1 MLSRLLIVCFLLA
14 FVGQLKVSYT
24 VDKKSAMEWSD
35 TDDDASDSED
45 DSNDSEG
52 EEKDDYIGYY
62 TLTWNGSVSMC
73 ISNCSKAPIG
83 ELKIYKQNELLF
95 SIDNPP
101 EIS

>member
-1 MLSRLLIVCFLLA
+1 MLSRLLIVFLLFA
-14 FVGQLKVSYT
+14 FVAQLQVSYT
-24 VDKKSAMEWSD
+24 VNKKSEMEWSD
-35 TDDDASDSED
+35 TDYDASDSED

-52 EEKDDYIGYY
+52 EEKDDYNSSY
-62 TLTWNGSVSMC
+62 TPRWNGSVSMC
-73 ISNCSKAPIG
+73 NSNCSKAPIG